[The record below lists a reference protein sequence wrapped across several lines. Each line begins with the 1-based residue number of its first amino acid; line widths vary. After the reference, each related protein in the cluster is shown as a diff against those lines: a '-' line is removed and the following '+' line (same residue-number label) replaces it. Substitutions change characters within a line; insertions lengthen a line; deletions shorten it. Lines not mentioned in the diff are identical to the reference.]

1 MIKSNRDPSNALMV
15 QLYVTRTVSYLLM
28 HSIHHS
34 NTSYNFR
41 LELLETTSSFSRRAY
56 RARKPSAG
64 LAPRMSSEADPL
76 VQYVALRRDLWKEE
90 KWPLGSIIA
99 QGCHAATAAL
109 WISRDTVETREY
121 CAAEN
126 LDHMRKVRGVFHA
139 AQLLSMEPV

>member
-1 MIKSNRDPSNALMV
+1 ML
-15 QLYVTRTVSYLLM
+15 QLYATRTASYHLM

-34 NTSYNFR
+34 NSSYYFR
-41 LELLETTSSFSRRAY
+41 SKLLENTLSVSKRAY
-56 RARKPSAG
+56 SARKASAG
-64 LAPRMSSEADPL
+64 LTRNMSTEDDPL

-109 WISRDTVETREY
+109 WISRDTEETQQY

-126 LDHMRKVRGVFHA
+126 LDHMRKVRGQMAAMFSCITIIFH
-139 AQLLSMEPV
+139 